1 MGLRPVTR
9 IVLFTIWILIVA
21 YETDWFT
28 QSPGWLSALAAFFF
42 LLPAL
47 FGGVSKGSP

>member
-1 MGLRPVTR
+1 VGLKPVTR
-9 IVLFTIWILIVA
+9 IVLFAIWMLIVA
-21 YETDWFT
+21 YETDLFT
-28 QSPGWLSALAAFFF
+28 QSPSWLSALAAFFF